1 MLAGAVYC
9 LQMIDP
15 ALKAQIRQARGKF
28 AAMAGAY
35 SLGVFNDNFFK
46 QAAIFLVIDAGIGEL
61 RGIAAL
67 LLAVPY
73 VLFASYCG
81 WLADRFSKRTIVI
94 GAKALEVVAMVCGA
108 VGVVTVNWWLI
119 MAMVFLMGWQ
129 SAIFSPALNGS
140 IPELYPASFVT
151 TANARIKVVT
161 TAAILLGMVL
171 AGYAL
176 EVKGE
181 QDGQA
186 AEITALGKSV
196 VAVAVVAVAA
206 LGLVVSFGAPR
217 RPAASPKAAFP
228 WAGPV
233 DTFKQLV
240 HIHKDSLLAKIVWA
254 DVFIW
259 SVGALQ
265 LLIIDALGTDRGG
278 QTASTAGLAE
288 LRLSLAMRSNL
299 QFAALVGIAV
309 GGMLA
314 ARLAVGRRWYRVLV
328 PACLG
333 LSVLAVAVL
342 AVPYLPQDVQ
352 TPALFVLLSL
362 SGVAAGVFMIP
373 CESFIQVRAAPEEKG
388 AVIAAANF
396 AIFCGII
403 LSGLLIYV
411 LDKVMAPTT
420 FFASIALVSVP
431 VAVWLHVALRREDR
445 A

>member
-1 MLAGAVYC
+1 MSDLE
-9 LQMIDP
+9 
-15 ALKAQIRQARGKF
+15 LKVRIRQARGKF

-46 QAAIFLVIDAGIGEL
+46 EVAIYLAIDAGIGEM
-61 RGIAAL
+61 RGIAAVM
-67 LLAVPY
+67 LALPY
-73 VLFASYCG
+73 VLFAAYCG

-94 GAKALEVVAMVCGA
+94 GAKALEMVAMLCGA
-108 VGVVTVNWWLI
+108 AALLTGTWWLLL
-119 MAMVFLMGWQ
+119 AMVFLMGWQ

-151 TANARIKVVT
+151 TANARMKMVT
-161 TAAILLGMVL
+161 IAAILLGMVV

-176 EVKGE
+176 DVKGGAGGE
-181 QDGQA
+181 TA
-186 AEITALGKSV
+186 AITTLAKSV
-196 VAVAVVAVAA
+196 AAAAVVAVAA
-206 LGLVVSFGAPR
+206 VGLLVSVGVPK
-217 RPAASPKAAFP
+217 RPAASPKVAFP
-228 WAGPV
+228 WTGPV

-259 SVGALQ
+259 SVGSLQ
-265 LLIIDALGTDRGG
+265 MLIVNKLGMEQLKLTRV
-278 QTASTAGLAE
+278 TTS
-288 LRLSLAMRSNL
+288 SLK
-299 QFAALVGIAV
+299 FAALVGVAA

-314 ARLAVGRRWYRVLV
+314 AKLAVGRRWYRVLV
-328 PACLG
+328 PACFV
-333 LSVLAVAVL
+333 LSVLVVAVAGI
-342 AVPYLPQDVQ
+342 PYLPAGLQA
-352 TPALFVLLSL
+352 PLLFVLLGL
-362 SGVAAGVFMIP
+362 AGVAGGVFMIP

-403 LSGLLIYV
+403 LSGLLIYA
-411 LDKVMAPTT
+411 LDKVMVPTT

-431 VAVWLHVALRREDR
+431 VAIWLHVALRREDR

>member
-1 MLAGAVYC
+1 MS
-9 LQMIDP
+9 DP
-15 ALKAQIRQARGKF
+15 ALKAQIREARGKF
-28 AAMAGAY
+28 AAMAGTY
-35 SLGVFNDNFFK
+35 TLGVFNDNFFK
-46 QAAIFLVIDAGIGEL
+46 QAAIFLLIDAGKGEL

-67 LLAVPY
+67 LLALPY

-81 WLADRFSKRTIVI
+81 WLADRFPKRTIVI

-108 VGVVTVNWWLI
+108 VGVVTLNWWLI

-151 TANARIKVVT
+151 TANARIKVAT
-161 TAAILLGMVL
+161 TVAILLGMVL

-176 EVKGE
+176 DIKGQ
-181 QDGQA
+181 QDGQTTG
-186 AEITALGKSV
+186 ITALAKSV

-206 LGLVVSFGAPR
+206 FGLVVSLGVPK

-228 WAGPV
+228 RAGPV
-233 DTFKQLV
+233 DTLRQLIR
-240 HIHKDSLLAKIVWA
+240 IHKDSLLAKIVWA

-259 SVGALQ
+259 SAGALQ
-265 LLIIDALGTDRGG
+265 LLIIDTLGTE
-278 QTASTAGLAE
+278 QLGLG
-288 LRLSLAMRSNL
+288 RRTTSNL
-299 QFAALVGIAV
+299 KFAALVGIAV
-309 GGMLA
+309 GGMLS

-333 LSVLAVAVL
+333 LSVLAVAMAGL
-342 AVPYLPQDVQ
+342 PYLPD
-352 TPALFVLLSL
+352 ALQVPLLFALLSL
-362 SGVAAGVFMIP
+362 AGVAVGMFMIP

-403 LSGLLIYV
+403 VSGLLVYAM
-411 LDKVMAPTT
+411 DKVMKPTI

-431 VAVWLHVALRREDR
+431 VAIWLHFALRREDR